1 MIENKIT
8 TLLQAKFEEPEY
20 QDCFIVDIAQNNT
33 KVEVY
38 IDCDS
43 GLSLG
48 KCQKLS
54 RYLEGIIDEEAW
66 LGPKYIL
73 EVSSPGLTR
82 PLIPR
87 QYAKNIGRKVKVQTE
102 TETFEGVLDKVENEA
117 VFISFTTVEKIEK
130 KKVKTDVVK
139 EIHFDDIKE
148 IKIIISF

>member
-8 TLLQAKFEEPEY
+8 TLLQAKFEEPDY
-20 QDCFIVDIAQNNT
+20 QDYFIVDIAQNNT
-33 KVEVY
+33 KVEVF

-48 KCQKLS
+48 QCQKLS
-54 RYLEGIIDEEAW
+54 RYLEGVIDEQGW

-87 QYAKNIGRKVKVQTE
+87 QYVKNIGRKVKVQTE
-102 TETFEGVLDKVENEA
+102 SETFEGILEKVENEA
-117 VFISFTTVEKIEK
+117 VFISFTTVEKIGK

>member
-8 TLLQAKFEEPEY
+8 ALLQTKFEEPEY

-33 KVEVY
+33 KVEVF

-54 RYLEGIIDEEAW
+54 RFLEGVIDEESW

-87 QYAKNIGRKVKVQTE
+87 QFQKNVGRKVSVQTD
-102 TETFEGVLDKVENEA
+102 TESFEGVLDKVEDETIF
-117 VFISFTTVEKIEK
+117 VSFTTVEKIEK

-139 EIHFDDIKE
+139 EVHFDDIKE

>member
-8 TLLQAKFEEPEY
+8 TLLQAKFEEPDY

-33 KVEVY
+33 KVEVF

-54 RYLEGIIDEEAW
+54 RYLEGVIDQEAW

-87 QYAKNIGRKVKVQTE
+87 QYVKNIGRKVKVQTE

-117 VFISFTTVEKIEK
+117 VFVSFTTVEKIGK